1 MINKNINSI
10 NLLENFLD
18 ERNYEY
24 QSYNDIIEIYD
35 NGISENKIGVLY
47 FKCSEKENKME
58 VYFLNEEQ
66 ILLNLQKDSWENLK
80 NSTDKKI
87 FLVNDNDIN
96 SIFILYI

>member
-1 MINKNINSI
+1 MKIQNISSTPKYISDFINH
-10 NLLENFLD
+10 NFTKL
-18 ERNYEY
+18 
-24 QSYNDIIEIYD
+24 IEIYD

-66 ILLNLQKDSWENLK
+66 ILLNLQ
-80 NSTDKKI
+80 TDKKI

-96 SIFILYI
+96 SMFILYI